1 MLAAT
6 AFTAYRLAFRLARPV
21 LRRLLARRVKAG
33 REDATRLGERWG
45 RATLPRPPGPLIWIH
60 AASVGETV
68 SIVPLVQRLLQDRPQ
83 ARVLVT
89 TVTTTAARRCEALL
103 PAGVLHQY
111 LPFDDLGAVTRF
123 LEHWHPSAGLLVE
136 SELWPTLLRTAK
148 AQGLPLALVNARIS
162 SRSARNWSYAA
173 PLLRSL
179 LSNFDLV
186 LAQTPEDAER
196 LGRFGRRPIACLG
209 NLKFAAAPLPVDRAK
224 LDRLRSSLTGRPLW
238 LAASTHPGEETAAL
252 AAHRAL
258 ASEAPGLLTAI
269 VPRHPARGADI
280 VAEAQALGLSAQRRS
295 NGTEPQAETEV
306 YVADTLGE
314 LGLWY
319 RLCPIAFVGGSLI
332 DRGGQNP
339 LEAARLG
346 CALLFGPY
354 SEKNAAAVA
363 GLKRV
368 EALEQVEDSEALT
381 AALRRLLQ
389 DPALRHAR
397 GAAAETFTQAQAHII
412 EDVLTALEP
421 VLQKV

>member
-6 AFTAYRLAFRLARPV
+6 AFTTYRLAFRLARPV

-33 REDATRLGERWG
+33 REDAVRLGERWG
-45 RATLPRPPGPLIWIH
+45 EATLPRPPGSLIWIH

-68 SIVPLVQRLLQDRPQ
+68 SVVPLVQRLRQDRPQ
-83 ARVLVT
+83 AEVLVT
-89 TVTTTAARRCEALL
+89 TVTTTAARRCATLL
-103 PAGVLHQY
+103 PAGVMHQY
-111 LPFDDLGAVTRF
+111 LPFDDPRAVKRF
-123 LEHWHPSAGLLVE
+123 LEHWRPSAGVLVE
-136 SELWPTLLRTAK
+136 SELWPTLIRSAK
-148 AQGLPLALVNARIS
+148 ARGLPLALVNARIS
-162 SRSARNWSYAA
+162 RRSARNWSYAA

-179 LSNFDLV
+179 LNSFDLV
-186 LAQTPEDAER
+186 LAQTPNDAER
-196 LGRFGRRPIACLG
+196 LGRFGQRPIACFG
-209 NLKFAAAPLPVDRAK
+209 NLKFAGPPLAVDTDK
-224 LDRLRSSLTGRPLW
+224 LEELQSDLGGRPVW

-258 ASEAPGLLTAI
+258 ADEAAGLLTVI
-269 VPRHPARGADI
+269 VPRHPARGPEV
-280 VAEAQALGLSAQRRS
+280 VAEAQALGLSAQLRS
-295 NGTEPQAETEV
+295 SGAEPRAETEV

-319 RLCPIAFVGGSLI
+319 RLCPIAFVGGSLV

-354 SEKNAAAVA
+354 SEKNDAAVA

-368 EALEQVEDSEALT
+368 EALEQVDDSEALT

-397 GAAAETFTQAQAHII
+397 GAAAKTFTQAQAHIV
-412 EDVLTALEP
+412 EDVLAALEP
-421 VLQKV
+421 VLQKI